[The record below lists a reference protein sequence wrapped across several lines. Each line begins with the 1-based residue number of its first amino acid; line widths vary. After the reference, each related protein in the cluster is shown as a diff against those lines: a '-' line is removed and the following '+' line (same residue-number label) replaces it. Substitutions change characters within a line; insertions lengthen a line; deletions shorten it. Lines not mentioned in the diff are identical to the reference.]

1 MEAEMTGLTLYELLY
16 SSLDLPENIKHAQL
30 QRLLKEHDMNT
41 EDLTMENLRT
51 IVASLLNHL
60 ILEEVEQES
69 VFPQ

>member
-1 MEAEMTGLTLYELLY
+1 MTGLTLYELLC

-30 QRLLKEHDMNT
+30 QRLLSEHDLKT
-41 EDLTMENLRT
+41 DDLTMENLRA

-69 VFPQ
+69 TFPQ